1 MLETI
6 LQLARIFQ
14 DHGKQVYMVGGTV
27 RDLLLQREASP
38 DADLTTDA
46 TPDEIK
52 RLVAPLHPKDVVP
65 VGERFGTVR
74 FYFRQAGPA
83 GRFAGA
89 EQPAASAS
97 DMPAEDIIE
106 IT

>member
-6 LQLARIFQ
+6 LQLARIFH

-46 TPDEIK
+46 TPEDIQ
-52 RLVAPLHPKDVVP
+52 RLVAPTHPKDVVL

-74 FYFRQAGPA
+74 LHYRRAEPLADSSPEKRLAEVVSEAPA
-83 GRFAGA
+83 V
-89 EQPAASAS
+89 
-97 DMPAEDIIE
+97 DI
-106 IT
+106 